1 FLELI
6 NTMLTTGFISALFS
20 DDEKETIQQTI
31 WAETEAKIRSDA
43 IISGTNITVTK
54 EVVWRY
60 FRADC
65 AARLHIVLCMNP
77 EGDTLRKRCRSFPG
91 MVKCTT
97 IDWYFPWPKQALYAV
112 ACSLIDPK

>member
-1 FLELI
+1 
-6 NTMLTTGFISALFS
+6 MLTTGFINALFS
-20 DDEKETIQQTI
+20 DDEKDTIQQTI

-43 IISGTNITVTK
+43 LASGTNITVTK

-91 MVKCTT
+91 CVAVFASSLKT
-97 IDWYFPWPKQALYAV
+97 IVRGRDETLADSSQSRRLQI
-112 ACSLIDPK
+112 L